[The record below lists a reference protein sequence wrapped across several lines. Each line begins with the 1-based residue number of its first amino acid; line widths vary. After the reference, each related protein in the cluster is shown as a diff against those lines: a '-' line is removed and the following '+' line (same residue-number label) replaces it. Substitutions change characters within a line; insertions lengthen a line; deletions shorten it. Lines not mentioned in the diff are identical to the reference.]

1 MPRKRRIVLGGLTAL
16 VLAVGGA
23 VLGAAIKG
31 RPITV
36 PKETD
41 LAFDLPAPVR
51 DSLYYASLAPNSH
64 NAQMWRVTA
73 YPSRGE
79 LAIGLDLDRLLTVTD
94 PAGREALISLGA
106 FTENLVQALEAYGY
120 QVEVTATQLPAA
132 GQPNSADLPSPAVTV
147 RYAGQPAEPD
157 SAGRQTLAAMTL
169 RHTEKRPMSAQP
181 LTATQLQALNAMAG
195 VTYFEH
201 GSDGFTYLATGTVAA
216 YRDQANDPAARQEL
230 ANWLRLSDG
239 EALAQRD
246 GLPAEQLG
254 ITGITKTLYYLTTS
268 QADLTGDTFAN
279 QGISRTE
286 KQVDGA
292 AGFAVL
298 VGDDPIT
305 AGRDLERLWL
315 AATRAGVSVQPMSQL
330 LEDPAAAAALPAAL
344 NLSGTPQMILRV
356 GTVSGSYGEN
366 LGLRRPLAEF
376 VTNGDG

>member
-1 MPRKRRIVLGGLTAL
+1 MPRKHRIVLGGLAAL
-16 VLAVGGA
+16 ILAAGGA
-23 VLGAAIKG
+23 TLGAAIKG

-36 PKETD
+36 TKDTD

-51 DSLYYASLAPNSH
+51 ESLYYASLAPNSH
-64 NAQMWRVTA
+64 NAQMWQVTA

-79 LAIGLDLDRLLTVTD
+79 LAIALDPDRLLPVTD
-94 PAGREALISLGA
+94 PAGREALISVGA
-106 FTENLVQALEAYGY
+106 FTENLVQSLEAYGY
-120 QVEVTATQLPAA
+120 EVEVTTTQVAEA
-132 GQPNSADLPSPAVTV
+132 GRDGPVVIVHYGGNP
-147 RYAGQPAEPD
+147 GEPD
-157 SAGRQTLAAMTL
+157 GIGQQALEAMTL
-169 RHTEKRPMSAQP
+169 RHTEKGVMLALP
-181 LTATQLQALNAMAG
+181 LTAAQLEALAAVPG
-195 VTYFEH
+195 VTYFQD
-201 GSDGFTYLATGTVAA
+201 GSDGFAYLAGGTVTA
-216 YRDQANDPAARQEL
+216 YRDQANDLAARQEL
-230 ANWLRLSDG
+230 AGWLRLSNG

-268 QADLTGDTFAN
+268 QADLTGDSFAN

-315 AATRAGVSVQPMSQL
+315 AATRAGVSVQPMSQI

-344 NLSGTPQMILRV
+344 GLTGTPQMILRV
-356 GTVSGSYGEN
+356 GRVSGDYGQN

-376 VTNGDG
+376 VTNGEP